1 MPCSFRLRTTRPDG
15 SRADVPLDDLLG
27 ESGLLGDNVYTEQSR
42 VVEQVEVGT
51 APNTVTIDRMIQVV
65 FVNTANQTLTLNFDN
80 PPV

>member
-1 MPCSFRLRTTRPDG
+1 MPCSFRLTTTTPDG
-15 SRADVPLDDLLG
+15 NRVDLPLDDLLG
-27 ESGLLGDNVYTEQSR
+27 ESSLLGDNVYTEQSR

-51 APNTVTIDRMIQVV
+51 APNTVTIDRMTQVV